1 MRSNSF
7 EITFARV
14 HAHAGRKDG
23 HLIELAGPFEAM
35 VSAFGGVTPDCVT
48 VMVGAPRALAE
59 GRLALWIDLDRATC
73 PRVSD
78 EMVKAIASD
87 KGAFKVGGWA
97 AEADAWDE
105 AAKECLS
112 EKDAAFQVSNGEG
125 KDKSAWTLKV
135 SRRGAKT
142 TLEAGAEMRF
152 DAANA
157 RIFAELLR
165 AMPFR

>member
-87 KGAFKVGGWA
+87 KGAFKVGGGGGR
-97 AEADAWDE
+97 
-105 AAKECLS
+105 LGRGR
-112 EKDAAFQVSNGEG
+112 QRVPLGEG
-125 KDKSAWTLKV
+125 RRLPGV
-135 SRRGAKT
+135 QRRGQGQER
-142 TLEAGAEMRF
+142 LDAEGLAPRRQ
-152 DAANA
+152 DD
-157 RIFAELLR
+157 
-165 AMPFR
+165 P